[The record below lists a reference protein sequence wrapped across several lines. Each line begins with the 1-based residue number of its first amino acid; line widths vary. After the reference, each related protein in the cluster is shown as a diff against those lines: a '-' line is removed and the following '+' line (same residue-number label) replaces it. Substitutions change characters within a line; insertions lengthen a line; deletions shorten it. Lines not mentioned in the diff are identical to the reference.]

1 MTDPRCVWH
10 APRSDDL
17 HGRLWGDYGV
27 VYDAASGNTHLL
39 DALQFELL
47 DRLRQTPRSLD
58 ALKAE
63 LADEIEPLP
72 DDAPGD
78 EAVAWQE
85 RLLSLHRLGLI
96 QVLEPGP

>member
-10 APRSDDL
+10 APRSADL

-47 DRLRQTPRSLD
+47 DRLRQAPRSLET
-58 ALKAE
+58 LKAE
-63 LADEIEPLP
+63 LADEIEPQP
-72 DDAPGD
+72 DDTPED
-78 EAVAWQE
+78 EAAVWQD

-96 QVLEPGP
+96 QMLEPRP